1 MNEEANMV
9 IIDVSRFQ
17 ATINWEKVKADGI
30 EGAILRAVS
39 TNSGGLYK
47 DPYFERNYAECK
59 RLGLAV
65 GAYYYTYATNKTYA
79 DKELALFKS
88 CLDGKQFDLPIV
100 LDVEDKSLT
109 TIGAT
114 ALTDLALYAL
124 GTIQSWGYYRM
135 WYTDLNFRAN
145 HLVASRL
152 AAYDYWVA
160 YWSANKPPVAY
171 GIWQYT
177 SSGTVGGIN
186 GRVDMSRTDRDYPS
200 IIKGAGLNGY
210 EKPAEPPAAG
220 EPDPDPTPEPKP
232 TEPSEPELTDGFIKK
247 LIKAILVYLINF
259 FGD

>member
-1 MNEEANMV
+1 MN

-17 ATINWEKVKADGI
+17 GSIDWGKVKADGI

-65 GAYYYTYATNKTYA
+65 GAYYYTYATNKAYA
-79 DKELALFKS
+79 DKELALFKQ
-88 CLDGKQFDLPIV
+88 CLEGKQFDLPIV
-100 LDVEDKSLT
+100 LDVEDKSLA

-114 ALTDLALYAL
+114 ALTDLAIYAL
-124 GTIQSWGYYRM
+124 ETIQAWGCYAM

-152 AAYDYWVA
+152 SAYDYWCA
-160 YWSANKPPVAY
+160 YWSVNKPAVDY

-177 SSGTVGGIN
+177 SSGTVNGIN
-186 GRVDMSRTDRDYPS
+186 GRVDMNRVYIDKDGNEKDYPS
-200 IIKGAGLNGY
+200 IIKNAGLNGY
-210 EKPAEPPAAG
+210 EKPKE
-220 EPDPDPTPEPKP
+220 EPKP
-232 TEPSEPELTDGFIKK
+232 TEPERPGEPEEPELTDGFLKK
-247 LIKAILVYLINF
+247 LIKAILVYLMKAL
-259 FGD
+259 GE

>member
-1 MNEEANMV
+1 MN

-17 ATINWEKVKADGI
+17 GNIDWNKVKADGI

-65 GAYYYTYATNKTYA
+65 GAYYYTYATNKAYA

-88 CLDGKQFDLPIV
+88 CLEGKQFDLPIV
-100 LDVEDKSLT
+100 LDVEDKSLG

-114 ALTDLALYAL
+114 ALTDLAIYAL
-124 GTIQSWGYYRM
+124 ETIQGWGCYAM
-135 WYTDLNFRAN
+135 WYTDLNFRAD

-152 AAYDYWVA
+152 SAYDYWVA
-160 YWSANKPPVAY
+160 YWSSNKPAVDY

-177 SSGTVGGIN
+177 SSGTVNGIN
-186 GRVDMSRTDRDYPS
+186 GRVDMNRTGRDYPA
-200 IIKGAGLNGY
+200 IIKNAGLNGY
-210 EKPAEPPAAG
+210 EKPKE
-220 EPDPDPTPEPKP
+220 EPKP
-232 TEPSEPELTDGFIKK
+232 TEPSKPEEPEITDGFLKK
-247 LIKAILVYLINF
+247 LIKAILVYLMKAL
-259 FGD
+259 GE